1 MLRLIIDV
9 LVTSGLLYA
18 LATALPG
25 VRLKSFGTALIVV
38 LVYGLLNYF
47 LFWLI
52 ALIAFIPMLL
62 SFGLFGLVINAFL
75 LWLTDKLIDD
85 FEIDSIRMTL
95 VMAVL
100 LTVGKVVLRAILLRS
115 TVRQENLEG
124 ALASY
129 PLPLVRVR
137 VDGLHGECVLATTP
151 PDVCDRFFEFSFH
164 IVLESDPILL

>member
-100 LTVGKVVLRAILLRS
+100 LTVGKVVLQAIL
-115 TVRQENLEG
+115 
-124 ALASY
+124 
-129 PLPLVRVR
+129 
-137 VDGLHGECVLATTP
+137 
-151 PDVCDRFFEFSFH
+151 
-164 IVLESDPILL
+164 